1 MTTLRGKT
9 IALVGLGKESVA
21 LARFAAAEGA
31 ATIYVTDTQTAE
43 RLAGPLADIADLT
56 TPVRQFLG
64 GNDPAAW
71 RDAEVIFVSPGISP
85 GFTIKLPGMAEAE
98 QRGAI
103 ISNHTQLFFERC
115 PAPIIGITG
124 SSGKTTTTNVIN
136 EMLQASVSAAPQSG
150 SAPRRVWMG
159 GNMGVPLIN
168 AIGTIAPT
176 DIVVLEISEVQLA
189 RLHASPHIGVIT
201 NITPDHLDRY
211 GSFEEYIRAKRQLV
225 RDMGP
230 NDFAIL
236 NLDNAPSRA
245 SANETTATP
254 LYFSRTQPVALGA
267 DIRDEAFWL
276 RLPDRAPE
284 RICGVAEM
292 RLIGPHNEENMLAAA
307 IASALAGADTAAI
320 ATVIR
325 EFGGVAHRLQYVA
338 ERRGV
343 RYYDDSIATSPTRM
357 LAALRTFST
366 ASLPHSGTDGV
377 QSVLLI
383 AGGKDKDLPWE
394 EGAAAIVRTVRVVAV
409 VGVSA
414 SKILMAIAA
423 AQALTPVAE
432 QMLERVEQVATI
444 EEAVATLAAAA
455 RPGEVVLLSPGCT
468 SHDMFHGYEERG
480 RHFIDAVT
488 NLPA

>member
-1 MTTLRGKT
+1 MTTLRGNIIT
-9 IALVGLGKESVA
+9 LVGLGKESVA
-21 LARFAAAEGA
+21 LARFADAEGA
-31 ATIYVTDTQTAE
+31 NAIYVTDTQPAE
-43 RLAGPLADIADLT
+43 RLAGPLAELADLT
-56 TPVRQFLG
+56 TPVRYFLG

-71 RDAEVIFVSPGISP
+71 REAAIIFVSPGISP
-85 GFTIKLPGMAEAE
+85 GFVIKLPGIAEAE

-124 SSGKTTTTNVIN
+124 SSGKTTTTNVIH
-136 EMLQASVSAAPQSG
+136 EMLQASNNVARPHG
-150 SAPRRVWMG
+150 PTPRRVWMG

-168 AIGTIAPT
+168 AIGDITSA

-211 GSFEEYIRAKRQLV
+211 GSFEEYIRAKRQIV
-225 RDMGP
+225 RDMHST
-230 NDFAIL
+230 DYAIL
-236 NLDNAPSRA
+236 NLDNEPSRA
-245 SANETTATP
+245 SAHETTATP
-254 LYFSRTQPVALGA
+254 LYFSRTQPVTQGA
-267 DIRDEAFWL
+267 DIRDDAFWL
-276 RLPDRAPE
+276 RLPGRAPE

-307 IASALAGADTAAI
+307 IASAVAGADTTAI

-325 EFGGVAHRLQYVA
+325 AFAGVAHRLQHVA

-357 LAALRTFST
+357 MAALRTFGT
-366 ASLPHSGTDGV
+366 ASASSRQTDGMP
-377 QSVLLI
+377 SVLLI

-394 EGAAAIVRTVRVVAV
+394 EAAAAIVRTVRVVAV
-409 VGVSA
+409 LGVSA
-414 SKILMAIAA
+414 PKILSAIAS
-423 AQALTPVAE
+423 AQSRIPIAE
-432 QMLERVEQVATI
+432 QQLERVEQVSTI
-444 EEAVATLAAAA
+444 EAAVSTLATAA
-455 RPGEVVLLSPGCT
+455 RPGDVVLLSPGCT

-480 RHFIDAVT
+480 KHFSDAVA
-488 NLPA
+488 NLPT

>member
-1 MTTLRGKT
+1 MTTLRGKIIT
-9 IALVGLGKESVA
+9 LVGLGKESVA

-31 ATIYVTDTQTAE
+31 AAIYVTDTQTAE
-43 RLAGPLADIADLT
+43 RLAGPLAEIADLT
-56 TPVRQFLG
+56 TPVRLFLG
-64 GNDPAAW
+64 GNVPAAW
-71 RDAEVIFVSPGISP
+71 REAEVIFVSPGISP
-85 GFTIKLPGMAEAE
+85 GFVIKLPGISEAE

-124 SSGKTTTTNVIN
+124 SSGKTTTTNVVN
-136 EMLQASVSAAPQSG
+136 EMLQSSVRLAPPIG

-168 AIGTIAPT
+168 AIGDIAPT

-225 RDMGP
+225 RDMQP
-230 NDFAIL
+230 TDYAIL
-236 NLDNAPSRA
+236 NLDNEPSRA
-245 SANETTATP
+245 SASETAATP
-254 LYFSRTQPVALGA
+254 LYFSRTQPLTQGA
-267 DIRDEAFWL
+267 AIRDGAFWL

-292 RLIGPHNEENMLAAA
+292 RLMGPHNEENMLAAA

-325 EFGGVAHRLQYVA
+325 EFGGVADRLQYIA

-343 RYYDDSIATSPTRM
+343 RYYDDSIATSPSRM
-357 LAALRTFST
+357 LAALRTFGA
-366 ASLPHSGTDGV
+366 ASDSAHPADGAR
-377 QSVLLI
+377 SVLLI

-409 VGVSA
+409 LGVSA
-414 SKILMAIAA
+414 PKILAAIAA
-423 AQALTPVAE
+423 AQAMTPVAE
-432 QMLERVEQVATI
+432 QQLERVEHVSTI
-444 EEAVATLAAAA
+444 EEAVATLANAA

-480 RHFIDAVT
+480 KHFSDAVA
-488 NLPA
+488 NLPT